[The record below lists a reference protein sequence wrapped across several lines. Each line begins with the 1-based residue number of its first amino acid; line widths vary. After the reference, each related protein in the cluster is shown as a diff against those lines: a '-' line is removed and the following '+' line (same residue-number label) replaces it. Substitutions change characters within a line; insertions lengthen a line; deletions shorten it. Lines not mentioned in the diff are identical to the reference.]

1 MVFRGKPSKACQ
13 RCRDR
18 KLRCNLQR
26 PSCSSCLRI
35 GVRCYGYRDTDVLR
49 ISNETE
55 FVHMKAISAEKRV
68 MTPKRANKASFKLS
82 HLPLDLQAQARQL
95 FFAYYI
101 ADFSRVWDFLYPHFD
116 PKTAPEHLSLSID
129 AASLA
134 FLSHHVN
141 SPSAQNLG
149 RQKYVGALRE
159 TNKVL
164 QDPTTLPQTNT
175 LEASLLL
182 DLFERITDSRPTSVV
197 SQRAHVDGALALVR
211 LRGLQHFTDPGGLKA
226 LTRLA
231 LNSVVIS
238 ITNRESIPEDVTKIR
253 EHTANYTD
261 VSHPKWLLSGITL
274 KVTDL
279 LSEITKSV
287 LTAEE
292 KVRRCVVLERQLEI
306 IDNEA
311 PPKWSY
317 DRIYVTEEQEDTT
330 LDGYYDVYASRV
342 DTQMWNVLRFIRIVL
357 CDEIIESCA
366 NTNDKTSQHAME
378 TAALVVR
385 EVCATVPQMTDCNG
399 PARHKLPPGSS
410 ANMHTH
416 TLSHFLDTYIL
427 LLGLYAAAW
436 SRGCPEKARI
446 WIIKQLDRIAE
457 HFGVK
462 EAATVAAILK
472 MQDARARTGPW
483 DVYRLIGSYAF
494 AA

>member
-1 MVFRGKPSKACQ
+1 
-13 RCRDR
+13 
-18 KLRCNLQR
+18 
-26 PSCSSCLRI
+26 
-35 GVRCYGYRDTDVLR
+35 
-49 ISNETE
+49 
-55 FVHMKAISAEKRV
+55 MKATSAEKRV
-68 MTPKRANKASFKLS
+68 TTPKRANHASFKLS
-82 HLPLDLQAQARQL
+82 HLPLDLQVQARQL

-101 ADFSRVWDFLYPHFD
+101 ADFSRTWDFLYRHFD

-134 FLSHHVN
+134 FLSHHVT
-141 SPSAQNLG
+141 SPSAQELG
-149 RQKYVGALRE
+149 RRKYVSALRK

-164 QDPTTLPQTNT
+164 QDPTTLQKTIA

-182 DLFERITDSRPTSVV
+182 DLFEKITDPRPTSVV
-197 SQRAHVDGALALVR
+197 SQRAHVDGALALVK
-211 LRGLQHFTDPGGLKA
+211 LRGLHHFTDPGGVKA
-226 LTRLA
+226 LARLA

-238 ITNRESIPEDVTKIR
+238 ITNRESIPQDVVKIR
-253 EHTANYTD
+253 EHTANFTD
-261 VSHPKWLLSGITL
+261 ISHPKWLLSGITL

-279 LSEITKSV
+279 LSEITTCA

-292 KVRRCVVLERQLEI
+292 RVRRCIVLEKQLEI

-317 DRIYVTEEQEDTT
+317 ERIYITGYQEDRT
-330 LDGYYDVYASRV
+330 LDGYYDIYASRM
-342 DTQMWNVLRFIRIVL
+342 DTQMWNVLRFMRIVL

-366 NTNDKTSQHAME
+366 NADDKTSQRAME

-399 PARHKLPPGSS
+399 PAIHKLPTGSS
-410 ANMHTH
+410 AHLHTH

-436 SRGCPEKARI
+436 SRGCPERARV
-446 WIIKQLDRIAE
+446 WIIGQLDRISE

-462 EAATVAAILK
+462 EAATVATILK
-472 MQDARARTGPW
+472 MQDRKARTGPW

>member
-1 MVFRGKPSKACQ
+1 
-13 RCRDR
+13 
-18 KLRCNLQR
+18 
-26 PSCSSCLRI
+26 
-35 GVRCYGYRDTDVLR
+35 
-49 ISNETE
+49 
-55 FVHMKAISAEKRV
+55 MKATSTEKRV
-68 MTPKRANKASFKLS
+68 TTSKRANEVSFKLS
-82 HLPLDLQAQARQL
+82 HLPLDLQVQARQL
-95 FFAYYI
+95 FFTYYI
-101 ADFSRVWDFLYPHFD
+101 EDFSRAWDFLYRHFD

-134 FLSHHVN
+134 FLSHHVI

-149 RQKYVGALRE
+149 RRKYISALRK

-164 QDPTTLPQTNT
+164 QDPTTLQPTIT

-182 DLFERITDSRPTSVV
+182 DLFEKITDPRPTSNM
-197 SQRAHVDGALALVR
+197 SQRAHVDGALALVG
-211 LRGLQHFTDPGGLKA
+211 LRGLQNFKDLGGLKA

-238 ITNRESIPEDVTKIR
+238 ITNRESIPEEIIKIR
-253 EHTANYTD
+253 EYTANYTD
-261 VSHPKWLLSGITL
+261 VSHPKWLLTGITL
-274 KVTDL
+274 KITGL
-279 LSEITKSV
+279 LSEITTGI

-292 KVRRCVVLERQLEI
+292 KVRRCVALERQLEI

-311 PPKWSY
+311 PPRWSY
-317 DRIYVTEEQEDTT
+317 ERRYVTKEQEDTT
-330 LDGYYDVYASRV
+330 LDGYYDIYNSRM
-342 DTQMWNVLRFIRIVL
+342 DTQMWNVLRFMRIVL

-366 NTNDKTSQHAME
+366 NAEDKTSQRAME

-399 PARHKLPPGSS
+399 PARHKLPTGSN
-410 ANMHTH
+410 AHLHTH

-436 SRGCPEKARI
+436 SRGCPERARI
-446 WIIKQLDRIAE
+446 WIIGQLDRIAE

-472 MQDARARTGPW
+472 MQDRKARTGPW